1 MDIADAIAA
10 LPILPTAFGNV
21 PVINYTDGAG
31 MLEENLVMTAV
42 SEVVPEPGAFVMN
55 AGLNDAWYNPFTD
68 GQGFFITVFP
78 DIGLVNL
85 AWFTYDTELPADDAT
100 ANLGSPGHRWLTAI
114 GSYDGDQAVHGHIEP
129 VGSDAYAVTLVES
142 ADYGDEVVS
151 ATTLGTINATT
162 LSGPSHTIG
171 LTADPNTGA
180 VEPFYV
186 PHTMTLI
193 TCP

>member
-1 MDIADAIAA
+1 MFTLLLIVTGLTSNASAEVFLGEYCWRILAEGE
-10 LPILPTAFGNV
+10 PIE
-21 PVINYTDGAG
+21 DGSIYKMG
-31 MLEENLVMTAV
+31 VYRKK
-42 SEVVPEPGAFVMN
+42 GKHF
-55 AGLNDAWYNPFTD
+55 
-68 GQGFFITVFP
+68 
-78 DIGLVNL
+78 
-85 AWFTYDTELPADDAT
+85 ELY
-100 ANLGSPGHRWLTAI
+100 GV
-114 GSYDGDQAVHGHIEP
+114 YDGDQAVHGHIEP

-151 ATTLGTINATT
+151 ATTLATLNVTT

-193 TCP
+193 TCPDIEGRYSNPKEF